1 MQKTPLRVART
12 LWAGLFPLYWME
24 ALGLLPAGFEIV
36 DVAEY
41 DQTLELLAT
50 GEIDGNFQSLADV
63 LLMAG
68 RGVELRLLM
77 ASDLSV
83 GVDGVVCQPH
93 IRTIQELAGKRLG
106 LSLFSYPH
114 VLIEQVLSTQ
124 GLTEADVELVDL
136 RGERVPEALAR
147 GTIDAGHTWGTH
159 IPEAIAQGAHLL
171 FTSAAFPGLLVDCL
185 VAPPATVAQNLDR
198 WTALIH
204 AHEQA
209 TAWGLEHPDEGLAV
223 IAERSGLPLPTVHSM
238 LEGFTLF
245 TADTARPLFDRHAQQ
260 PPALFAS
267 GRLLTNFYLAKNLL
281 TRAPDLDR
289 ILDPLGFDHAP
300 ANRSA

>member
-1 MQKTPLRVART
+1 MKIPTLRVART

-24 ALGLLPAGFEIV
+24 ELNLLPAGFEIV

-41 DQTLELLAT
+41 DQTLELLAQ
-50 GEIDGNFQSLADV
+50 GAIDGNFQSLADI

-93 IRTIQELAGKRLG
+93 IRSVLELAGKRLG
-106 LSLFSYPH
+106 LSLLSYPH
-114 VLIEQVLSTQ
+114 VLVEQVLSAH
-124 GLTEADVELVDL
+124 GLAETDVELVDL
-136 RGERVPEALAR
+136 RGERVPEALAC

-159 IPEAIAQGAHLL
+159 LAEAIGQGAHLL

-185 VAPPATVAQNLDR
+185 VAPPATVAKDPAR
-198 WTALIH
+198 WVALIQ

-209 TAWGLEHPDEGLAV
+209 LTWGLEHPAQGLAV
-223 IAERSGLPLPTVHSM
+223 IADRSGLTLSEAHA
-238 LEGFTLF
+238 LLDGFTLF
-245 TADTARPLFDRHAQQ
+245 TSESARPLFDPHAER

-267 GRLLTNFYLAKNLL
+267 GRLLTQFYLARQLL
-281 TRAPDLDR
+281 SCAPRLDR
-289 ILDPLGFDHAP
+289 IIDPLIV
-300 ANRSA
+300 

>member
-1 MQKTPLRVART
+1 
-12 LWAGLFPLYWME
+12 ME
-24 ALGLLPAGFEIV
+24 ELDLLPAGFEIV

-41 DQTLELLAT
+41 DQTLELLAA
-50 GEIDGNFQSLADV
+50 GAIDGNFQSLADI

-68 RGVELRLLM
+68 RGVDLRVLM

-93 IRTIQELAGKRLG
+93 IRTVQELAGKRLG

-114 VLIEQVLSTQ
+114 VLIEQVLLAH
-124 GLTEADVELVDL
+124 GLAETDVDLVDL

-147 GTIDAGHTWGTH
+147 GTIDAGHTWGVHLT
-159 IPEAIAQGAHLL
+159 EAAAQGAHLL

-185 VAPPATVAQNLDR
+185 VAPPATVAKDPAR
-198 WTALIH
+198 WVALIH

-209 TAWGLEHPDEGLAV
+209 LTWGLAHPEQGLAV
-223 IAERSGLPLPTVHSM
+223 IAGRSGLPVSEIRSM
-238 LEGFTLF
+238 LDGFTLF
-245 TADTARPLFDRHAQQ
+245 TAESARPLFDRHAER

-267 GRLLTNFYLAKNLL
+267 GRLLTHFYLSRQLL
-281 TRAPDLDR
+281 PSAPDLDR
-289 ILDPLGFDHAP
+289 ILDPLGM
-300 ANRSA
+300 